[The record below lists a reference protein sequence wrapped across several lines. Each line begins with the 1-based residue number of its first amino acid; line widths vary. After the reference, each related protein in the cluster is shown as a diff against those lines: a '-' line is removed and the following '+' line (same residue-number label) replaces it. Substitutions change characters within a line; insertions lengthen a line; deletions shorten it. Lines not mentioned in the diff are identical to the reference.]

1 MKIKSQIVQ
10 VVESSESDV
19 YSEIVGM
26 DLIVFSINGIGF
38 NFIHSPL
45 NLDDYDKYWRFLFKG
60 HYESGYCGSETFEE
74 FKQEVI
80 ETQEMDPHIN
90 EETKSEFKVIRDLS
104 EEELDFHSVNF
115 SRYFNIKGE

>member
-1 MKIKSQIVQ
+1 MKIESQIVQ

-19 YSEIVGM
+19 YSEIIGI
-26 DLIVFSINGIGF
+26 DLIVFSITGIGF

-45 NLDDYDKYWRFLFKG
+45 NFDDYDKYWRFLFKG

-80 ETQEMDPHIN
+80 DTEEMEPCIT
-90 EETKSEFKVIRDLS
+90 EETKSEFKVIRELS
-104 EEELDFHSVNF
+104 EEEFEKCLANYDRH
-115 SRYFNIKGE
+115 FNRKED